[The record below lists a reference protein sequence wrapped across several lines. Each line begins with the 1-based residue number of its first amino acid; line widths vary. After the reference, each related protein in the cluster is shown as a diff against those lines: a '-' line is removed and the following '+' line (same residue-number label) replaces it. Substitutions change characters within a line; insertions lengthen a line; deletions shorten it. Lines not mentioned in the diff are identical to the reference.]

1 MRHLEN
7 QKFGMLTAI
16 KYLGKS
22 KWLCRCDCGNMKEVQ
37 TGHLISGHTTSC
49 GCRHKK
55 PVTDLSGMK
64 FGKLTPISY
73 YRKDNRTYWHCKCD
87 CGNEIDVQAQHLVDG
102 HTKSCGCT
110 KKNDLTGKEYGR
122 LTVIKYVGKNKDNRN
137 IWHCKCSCGNELDVL
152 QHDLVCHR
160 KTSCGCERYE
170 ELDKLLIG
178 SKVNKL
184 TVLYRNG
191 KNKRGEVLYRCRCD
205 CGNELDVKSYT
216 LKNKAI
222 KSCGHCNHVGEVI
235 NGCEV
240 LKQVSKGRFIFKCPY
255 CGKEFEAEY
264 NMVSSGHK
272 KSCGC
277 QGVEQK
283 DLTGKRF
290 GKLVAIK
297 RVENVNTRS
306 AWLCKC
312 DCGNDTIVLES
323 NLQQG
328 LTRSCGCLSVGKYG
342 SLCENEIKDYIAT
355 LTDEKPQKVK
365 ILDGK
370 EIDLYYEKYKIGIEY
385 NGSVFHASIGNVY
398 KDKDKYYHRDKFM
411 CAKEH
416 GIHLINIFDVDWETN
431 KERIKTLL
439 RYMFYDN
446 TKLYARKCIV
456 KEIDKYTAKMFCNK
470 YHLKGF
476 TPISTIYYGLY
487 YKDELVS
494 VMTFGRMR
502 GKKESNT
509 EFEMV
514 RYCVKEDYNIIGGA
528 NKLLKAF
535 EKEYNPKLVVSYSD
549 NDYFTGDIYTK
560 LGFENDGQCTI
571 NYYWY
576 SDRVGEIKREACQVK
591 KLKELYPELYK
602 EAIGGVEDYIMSA
615 LGNRKVYRCG
625 NTRWIKKY

>member
-1 MRHLEN
+1 
-7 QKFGMLTAI
+7 MLTAI

-22 KWLCRCDCGNMKEVQ
+22 KWLCKCDCGNMKEVQ

-73 YRKDNRTYWHCKCD
+73 YRRDNRTYWHCRCD

-110 KKNDLTGKEYGR
+110 KKNDLTGKEYGK

-137 IWHCKCSCGNELDVL
+137 VWHCKCSCGNELDVL

-160 KTSCGCERYE
+160 KTSCGCKRYE

-205 CGNELDVKSYT
+205 CGNELDVKGYL
-216 LKNKAI
+216 LKTNSI
-222 KSCGHCNHVGEVI
+222 KSCGRCNHVGEVI
-235 NGCEV
+235 NECEV
-240 LKQVSKGRFIFKCPY
+240 LRQVSRGRFIFKCLS
-255 CGKEFEAEY
+255 CGKEFEDEY
-264 NMVSSGHK
+264 NIVASGHK
-272 KSCGC
+272 
-277 QGVEQK
+277 
-283 DLTGKRF
+283 
-290 GKLVAIK
+290 
-297 RVENVNTRS
+297 
-306 AWLCKC
+306 
-312 DCGNDTIVLES
+312 
-323 NLQQG
+323 
-328 LTRSCGCLSVGKYG
+328 RSCGCLALNRCG
-342 SLCENEIKDYIAT
+342 SIGENEIKDYIAT
-355 LTDEKPQKVK
+355 LTDEKSQKVK

-370 EIDLYYEKYKIGIEY
+370 EIDLYYEKHKIGIEY

-509 EFEMV
+509 DFEMV

>member
-64 FGKLTPISY
+64 FGMLTPISY
-73 YRKDNRTYWHCKCD
+73 YRKDNRTFWHCKCD
-87 CGNEIDVQAQHLVDG
+87 CGNEIDVWASHLVDG
-102 HTKSCGCT
+102 HTSSCGCIR
-110 KKNDLTGKEYGR
+110 KKDLTGKEYGK
-122 LTVIKYVGKNKDNRN
+122 LTVIKYVGKNKANRN
-137 IWHCKCSCGNELDVL
+137 IWHCKCECGNELDVL
-152 QHDLVCHR
+152 QKDLICGR
-160 KTSCGCERYE
+160 IKSCGCEKYG

-178 SKVNKL
+178 TKVNKL

-191 KNKRGEVLYRCRCD
+191 KSKHGDVLYRCRCD
-205 CGNELDVKSYT
+205 CGNEVDLAGYR
-216 LKNKAI
+216 LKNKSVN
-222 KSCGHCNHVGEVI
+222 SCGHCNHVGEI
-235 NGCEV
+235 IHGCEV
-240 LKQVSKGRFIFKCPY
+240 LKQVGQARFIFKCPY
-255 CGKEFEAEY
+255 CGDEFEAVY
-264 NMVSSGHK
+264 SSVVAGHK

-277 QGVEQK
+277 KSKRLK
-283 DLTGKRF
+283 DITGKRF

-297 RVENVNTRS
+297 RVGS
-306 AWLCKC
+306 ADNNATWLCRC
-312 DCGNDTIVLES
+312 DCGNTTIVKENS
-323 NLQQG
+323 LQQG
-328 LTRSCGCLSVGKYG
+328 LTRSCGCLTTNFSG
-342 SLCENEIKDYIAT
+342 SLCENEVKDYIAT

-370 EIDLYYEKYKIGIEY
+370 EIDLYYEKHKIGIEY
-385 NGSVFHASIGNVY
+385 NGSAFHASIGNVY
-398 KDKDKYYHRDKFM
+398 KDKDKYYHRNKFM

-446 TKLYARKCIV
+446 TKLYARKCV
-456 KEIDKYTAKMFCNK
+456 VREIDKYDAKMFCNK

-476 TPISTIYYGLY
+476 TQISTIYYGLY

-509 EFEMV
+509 DFEMV

-535 EKEYNPKLVVSYSD
+535 EKEYSPKLVVSYSD

-560 LGFENDGQCTI
+560 LGFENDGQCTV

-576 SDRVGEIKREACQVK
+576 SKRGIEIKREACQVK
-591 KLKELYPELYK
+591 KLKEVYPELYK

>member
-1 MRHLEN
+1 MRKLDLVGE
-7 QKFGMLTAI
+7 KFNMLTVLEYI
-16 KYLGKS
+16 GKS
-22 KWLCRCDCGNMKEVQ
+22 TWKCKCDCGNIINV
-37 TGHLISGHTTSC
+37 TTSHLRSGHTTSC
-49 GCRHKK
+49 GCRHRKQ
-55 PVTDLSGMK
+55 VTDLSGMK
-64 FGKLTPISY
+64 FGKLMPISY

-87 CGNEIDVQAQHLVDG
+87 CGNEIDVLAQHLVNG
-102 HTKSCGCT
+102 HTKSCGCLR
-110 KKNDLTGKEYGR
+110 KKDLTGKEYGR
-122 LTVIKYVGKNKDNRN
+122 LIVISYAGKNKDNRN
-137 IWHCKCSCGNELDVL
+137 IWHCRCSCGNELDVL
-152 QHDLVCHR
+152 QYDL
-160 KTSCGCERYE
+160 T
-170 ELDKLLIG
+170 
-178 SKVNKL
+178 
-184 TVLYRNG
+184 
-191 KNKRGEVLYRCRCD
+191 
-205 CGNELDVKSYT
+205 
-216 LKNKAI
+216 
-222 KSCGHCNHVGEVI
+222 
-235 NGCEV
+235 
-240 LKQVSKGRFIFKCPY
+240 
-255 CGKEFEAEY
+255 CGK
-264 NMVSSGHK
+264 V

-277 QGVEQK
+277 NSKKLK
-283 DLTGKRF
+283 DITGKRF
-290 GKLVAIK
+290 GNLVAIK
-297 RVENVNTRS
+297 RVGIKNNS
-306 AWLCKC
+306 ATWLCKC
-312 DCGNDTIVLES
+312 DCGNEKVIREGS
-323 NLQQG
+323 LQQG
-328 LTRSCGCLSVGKYG
+328 LTRSCGCLSTNFSG
-342 SLCENEIKDYIAT
+342 SLGENEIKDYIAT

-370 EIDLYYEKYKIGIEY
+370 EIDLYYEKHNVGIEY

-398 KDKDKYYHRDKFM
+398 NDKDKYYHRDKFM

-502 GKKESNT
+502 GKKKSNT
-509 EFEMV
+509 DFEMV

-591 KLKELYPELYK
+591 KLKELYPELYR

-615 LGNRKVYRCG
+615 LGSRKVYRCG